1 MWEAEFSQ
9 QQSCAESPKWGA
21 FPASASLQVLIF
33 VLFLFISIPLKTK
46 IPMFLALKPSRFCL
60 VLSSH
65 KAFLKPAT
73 FLRQTAQ
80 TRMISPRNIIL
91 RSYLT
96 AIWIKPQSLRWIWW
110 VGTETWW
117 TTTKWKCPNE
127 DLLSVKWVAN
137 PVIEESMKT
146 VCKHFFLI

>member
-1 MWEAEFSQ
+1 MRKAEFSQ
-9 QQSCAESPKWGA
+9 QQSCAESPKWGS

-33 VLFLFISIPLKTK
+33 VLFLFISIPQKTK
-46 IPMFLALKPSRFCL
+46 NPIFLALKPSRFCL

-117 TTTKWKCPNE
+117 TTTTWKGPIE
-127 DLLSVKWVAN
+127 DWLNVRLSRQPSFW
-137 PVIEESMKT
+137 ET
-146 VCKHFFLI
+146 VFWHFFLI